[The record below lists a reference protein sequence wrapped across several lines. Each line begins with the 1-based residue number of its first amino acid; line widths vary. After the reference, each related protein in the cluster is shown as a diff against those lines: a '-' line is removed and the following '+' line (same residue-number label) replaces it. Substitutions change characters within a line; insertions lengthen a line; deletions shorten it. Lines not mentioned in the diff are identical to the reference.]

1 VAIDI
6 KTIIKQKVETEEKLK
21 LVLKRLK
28 KMQTTIRQWVDDSE
42 EIPMWVLDELEEL
55 EEELGGW
62 DA

>member
-1 VAIDI
+1 MAIDI